1 MHTGL
6 YNLTDAELDEIF
18 SKMSFIDYRI
28 LYDELREGYHLAE
41 LGECPYSDTGAFFDL
56 IKMCTHQPLKLLRDD
71 VWVELDKHS
80 TIIFYRELADNW
92 RWSLKKTYT
101 FIQGL
106 QDDGI
111 LQAKPTDH
119 GTIITLKV

>member
-6 YNLTDAELDEIF
+6 YNLTDAELEEIF
-18 SKMSFIDYRI
+18 SKMSFIDYPT
-28 LYDELREGYHLAE
+28 LYDDLRQGYHLAE

-80 TIIFYRELADNW
+80 TITDYRELAEIW
-92 RWSLKKTYT
+92 RWSLKKTYS
-101 FIQGL
+101 FIQWL

-111 LQAKPTDH
+111 LQVKSSDF
-119 GTIITLKV
+119 GTVISLK